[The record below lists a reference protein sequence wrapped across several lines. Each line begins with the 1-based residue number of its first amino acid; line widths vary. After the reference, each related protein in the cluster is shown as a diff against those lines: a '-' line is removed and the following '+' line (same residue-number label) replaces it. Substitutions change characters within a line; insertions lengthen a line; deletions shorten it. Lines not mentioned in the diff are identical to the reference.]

1 MFCYIFSSSEEHVFF
16 LYFSVKSSSSESEGE
31 EDSGIFT
38 KIKEKAT
45 DVFDW
50 SKKQKHTKKKIY
62 KHTSKT
68 REKAANVFDW
78 SLKNK
83 NKQDTN

>member
-1 MFCYIFSSSEEHVFF
+1 MFCYIFSSSEEHVFFLFF

-45 DVFDW
+45 DVFD
-50 SKKQKHTKKKIY
+50 
-62 KHTSKT
+62 
-68 REKAANVFDW
+68 
-78 SLKNK
+78 
-83 NKQDTN
+83 